1 MGEAAR
7 QTDFD
12 GYPDHRRSDFV
23 YLQKIRKQTTGTI
36 YIFLFYIFGL
46 QRKVSSQC

>member
-23 YLQKIRKQTTGTI
+23 YLQKIRQQTTI
-36 YIFLFYIFGL
+36 YIFLFYIFVL